1 MERRATR
8 HGARGLLKA
17 TWRPIVK
24 APWFISY
31 WLKRAETQVSRKLA
45 SELKLSGLIGSEWA
59 ALQEMY
65 RPGRTSSV
73 SLAAVIGMTKGG
85 ASKLIDR
92 LVKKGLVRRS
102 VGEIDRRC
110 RPVGLTRRGKCL
122 VEQQLATLAN
132 DNEQE
137 FFGQLPTKMRHY
149 LMEALRRVAS
159 TGRKPPV
166 YTWRQPVKYEFV
178 PWGCPHAVW
187 GDGS

>member
-17 TWRPIVK
+17 TWAPIGK
-24 APWFISY
+24 AQWFFSY
-31 WLKRAETQVSRKLA
+31 WLKRAETQVSGTLA
-45 SELKLSGLIGSEWA
+45 SELKLSGLIGSDWA
-59 ALQEMY
+59 ALREMY
-65 RPGRTSSV
+65 RPGHTSSV

-92 LVKKGLVRRS
+92 LVKKGLARRS
-102 VGEIDRRC
+102 VGELDRRC

-122 VEQQLATLAN
+122 VEQHLATLA
-132 DNEQE
+132 DLNEHE
-137 FFGQLPTKMRHY
+137 FFGKLPTKMRHY

-159 TGRKPPV
+159 TARKPSV
-166 YTWRQPVKYEFV
+166 YTWRQPVKYEFA
-178 PWGCPHAVW
+178 PWGDPRAVW